1 MNRRRTHLDTL
12 AISVLAFLCLLWGIQ
27 QVSIKVANVGV
38 SPILQG
44 GIRSAIATVLLWL
57 WMVARGVK
65 IFERDGSLV
74 AGLVCGLL
82 FSGEFLFIYWGLAY
96 TTASRSVV
104 FIYVSPFVVAI
115 GAHFFVRGET
125 LRGMQVIG
133 LLCAFIGIIVAFA
146 DGLGLP
152 SKTMLIGDAMALMG
166 AFLWGATTVVIKA
179 TTLARIAPSKNLL
192 YQLAASALLLPA
204 LSIMMGEPG
213 IIDLNPLVIGCL
225 LYQGVVVAFASY
237 LAWYWLI
244 AHYPAASLASFTFL
258 TPLFGM
264 LAGGILLDE
273 RITALLSLAMLLVAA
288 GIYLV
293 NRPTRAPKA

>member
-12 AISVLAFLCLLWGIQ
+12 AITVLAFLCLLWGIQ

-57 WMVARGVK
+57 WMVTRGVK

-74 AGLVCGLL
+74 AGLICGLL

-115 GAHFFVRGET
+115 GAHFFVKGET

-204 LSIMMGEPG
+204 LSVLMGEPG
-213 IIDLNPLVIGCL
+213 IIDLSPLVIGCL

-293 NRPTRAPKA
+293 NRPARVQKA

>member
-115 GAHFFVRGET
+115 GAHFFVKGET

-213 IIDLNPLVIGCL
+213 IIDLSPLVIGCL

-293 NRPTRAPKA
+293 NRPARVSNA

>member
-1 MNRRRTHLDTL
+1 MNQRRTHLDTL